1 MEVVNGDALVVKS
14 TEGQYQ
20 KIFFS
25 SLRPPRSAKAI
36 IIVIEIFLCLDL
48 KLMIV
53 RIYLIV
59 KLDKNLALFM
69 MYHTCLRL
77 ESSLGRN

>member
-25 SLRPPRSAKAI
+25 SLRPPR
-36 IIVIEIFLCLDL
+36 L
-48 KLMIV
+48 
-53 RIYLIV
+53 V
-59 KLDKNLALFM
+59 KGVGVA
-69 MYHTCLRL
+69 CR
-77 ESSLGRN
+77 